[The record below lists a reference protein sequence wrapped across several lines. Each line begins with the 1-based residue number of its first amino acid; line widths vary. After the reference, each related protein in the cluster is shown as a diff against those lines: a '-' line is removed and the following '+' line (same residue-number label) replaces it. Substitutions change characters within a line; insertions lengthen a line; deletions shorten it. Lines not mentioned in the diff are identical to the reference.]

1 MYILASGFF
10 LASSCLGLG
19 GWFFVIWSH
28 RGRVFLSSLG
38 NRYINFVKDND
49 VEVGLSVIRK
59 ALRALVD
66 KRVIHV
72 KGQKPKLYYG

>member
-1 MYILASGFF
+1 M
-10 LASSCLGLG
+10 
-19 GWFFVIWSH
+19 VI
-28 RGRVFLSSLG
+28 GTETLSKS
-38 NRYINFVKDND
+38 ND
-49 VEVGLSVIRK
+49 VEVGLSAIRK